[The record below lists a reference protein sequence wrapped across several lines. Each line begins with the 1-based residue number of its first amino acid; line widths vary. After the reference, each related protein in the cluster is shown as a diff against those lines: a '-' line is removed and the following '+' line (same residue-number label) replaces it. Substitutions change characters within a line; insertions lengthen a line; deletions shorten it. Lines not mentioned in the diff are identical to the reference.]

1 MNPNKLIFKFAKKKK
16 RNFNLRNTQ
25 NEFLLIEV
33 TTQEVIDKVV
43 GYQYIGSSNGYLVIL
58 NGEKNEDK
66 YLLIYKIEKEMV
78 CCNQYFNNPKKL
90 KFYFN

>member
-1 MNPNKLIFKFAKKKK
+1 M
-16 RNFNLRNTQ
+16 
-25 NEFLLIEV
+25 

-78 CCNQYFNNPKKL
+78 YCNQYFNNPKKIKIL
-90 KFYFN
+90 F